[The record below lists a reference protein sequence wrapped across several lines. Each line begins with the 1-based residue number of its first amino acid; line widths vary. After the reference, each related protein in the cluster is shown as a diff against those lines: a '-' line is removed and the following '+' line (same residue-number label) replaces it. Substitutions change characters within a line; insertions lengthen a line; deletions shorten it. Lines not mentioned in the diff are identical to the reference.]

1 MKQVLFI
8 IFLSLGLPGINQ
20 GQIVCIQCF
29 DQNEPI
35 SPQAVNRLQNGGFEE
50 NNCVPGWLNG
60 SYCPNSAMYN
70 CDIAHW
76 TCTGGGAQSYPS
88 IFDSTLCLIP
98 QGQFAAYFGNGN
110 AFACVD
116 QSFDTSCLQ
125 RKLCTVSGF
134 PQGFPTTL
142 PGYGG
147 PGGVSLEQ
155 TVSGLTIGEQYVLEF
170 WAGGE
175 PLQGLLS
182 APGIFA
188 VDIGFGKS
196 YLNCK
201 PTGGTQ
207 FRIGTVYL
215 IRFIA
220 SATTHSIKFTNWGHT
235 CIDCTELVIDNV
247 SVYSLNELSGSIG
260 DCMTGLEETSANDVS
275 IYPNPASSEIEVKG
289 MEEVHILKLMDS
301 AGRLLPV
308 HVLNNKM
315 DVTLLPAGVYYIMIV
330 NGKNSFVKKV
340 VKL

>member
-1 MKQVLFI
+1 MKRVLFFF
-8 IFLSLGLPGINQ
+8 FLSFGLSRITQ
-20 GQIVCIQCF
+20 SQIVCIQCF
-29 DQNEPI
+29 DQNDPI
-35 SPQAVNRLQNGGFEE
+35 SPLAVNRLQNGGFEE
-50 NNCVPGWLNG
+50 TNCIPGWLSG
-60 SYCPNSAMYN
+60 VYCPNSDLYN

-98 QGQFAAYFGNGN
+98 QGLYAAYFGNGN

-116 QSFDTSCLQ
+116 QSFDTSCLE
-125 RKLCTVSGF
+125 RKLCTVAGF
-134 PQGFPTTL
+134 PAGFPTTL

-188 VDIGFGKS
+188 VDVGFGKS

-201 PTGGTQ
+201 PTGGNQ

-220 SATTHSIKFTNWGHT
+220 SAASHTIKFTNWGHT

-247 SVYSLNELSGSIG
+247 SIYTLAELSGSIE
-260 DCMTGLEETSANDVS
+260 DCMTGLEEVSPNEVS
-275 IYPNPASSEIEVKG
+275 IYPNPAIGEIEVKG
-289 MEEVHILKLMDS
+289 MEEDYILKLMD
-301 AGRLLPV
+301 AGGRLLPV
-308 HVLNNKM
+308 NVLNNKM
-315 DVTLLPAGVYYIMIV
+315 DVTLLPAGIYYIMIV
-330 NGKNSFVKKV
+330 NRKDTMVKML